1 MALTRRRSPARRESP
16 TRLIAGGF
24 AMVLLVGT
32 GLLMTPLASVGGT
45 VTAFVPALFTAT
57 SAVSVTGLAV
67 VDTATHWSTFGQVVI
82 LALIQIG
89 GLGVMALASLLGLIV
104 AGRIGL
110 RLQLVA
116 QTETRTPTL
125 AGGRTV
131 VLRIISIS
139 LAVETAVAVAL
150 TLRFWLHYDNGLGR
164 AAYLGI
170 FHAVSAYNNAGF
182 ALFSDNLI
190 GFSSDALI
198 LGPIA
203 LALVIGGL
211 GLPVIVEVLRAIR
224 RARADAGAPRRF
236 TLHTRLTLITYA
248 GLAVIGVVAIIATEW
263 ANPATLGPMDW
274 WSKLV
279 AGTFSG
285 LSPRTAGFNAI
296 DIGGMHTQSLLVTD
310 VLMFIGGGSAGTAG
324 GIKVTTFALLAFV
337 IYSEVRGEP
346 NVHALGRKIAP
357 EVQRQAITVALMGVG
372 AVMASTLALQYLTP
386 FRLDDVL
393 MESISAFAT
402 VGLSTGITP
411 KLPAAAQLI
420 LVVLMFVGRIG
431 PITLASA
438 LALRER
444 SRRYDR
450 PEERPIIG

>member
-1 MALTRRRSPARRESP
+1 MSRQRWPARRESP
-16 TRLIAGGF
+16 TRLIAAGF
-24 AMVLLVGT
+24 GTVLLLGT
-32 GLLMTPLASVGGT
+32 ALLMAPVSSAES
-45 VTAFVPALFTAT
+45 TATGFVPALFTAT
-57 SAVSVTGLAV
+57 SAISVTGLAV
-67 VDTATHWSTFGQVVI
+67 VDTAQHWSVFGQLVI
-82 LALIQIG
+82 LGLIQIG
-89 GLGVMALASLLGLIV
+89 GLGVMTLASLLGLVV
-104 AGRIGL
+104 ARRLGL
-110 RLQLVA
+110 RMQMVA

-125 AGGRTV
+125 GGGRTV
-131 VLRIISIS
+131 VLRVVTIS
-139 LAVETAVAVAL
+139 LSVEAAVAVIL
-150 TLRFWLHYDNGLGR
+150 GLRFWLHYDESAGR

-170 FHAVSAYNNAGF
+170 FHAVSSYNNAGF
-182 ALFSDNLI
+182 ALFSDNLM
-190 GFSSDALI
+190 GFAGDALI
-198 LGPIA
+198 LGPLAFA
-203 LALVIGGL
+203 LIVGGL
-211 GLPVIVEVLRAIR
+211 GLPVILEVLRALA
-224 RARADAGAPRRF
+224 RARTRTGAPRRF
-236 TLHTRLTLITYA
+236 TLHTKLTLSTYFA
-248 GLAVIGVVAIIATEW
+248 LLAVGVAAITATEW
-263 ANPATLGPMDW
+263 ANPATLGPMDV

-285 LSPRTAGFNAI
+285 ISPRTAGFNAV

-346 NVHALGRKIAP
+346 NVHILGRKIAAD
-357 EVQRQAITVALMGVG
+357 VQRQAITVALMGVG

-420 LVVLMFVGRIG
+420 LVLLMFIGRLG

-444 SRRYDR
+444 SRRFDR